1 MQVYRI
7 AEMNIAVDPRD
18 ARTAEYLRDY
28 RCDSSEYDLAIRV
41 TDEMIAYERSLNLEI
56 HGDPTEDWLCEA
68 VAILRVICDDIVK
81 RGGFFLHCS
90 CLRIDGQGVIFT
102 APSGTGKSTH
112 AALWRRVFGDRV
124 EMINDDKPLVREK
137 DGDFVIYGTPW
148 NGKHRIG
155 SNISAPIRAVFFL
168 EQAQENSTEPL
179 DPFTAL
185 SLLLQQTVLPADR
198 GNMTALLDMLGRLI
212 ERTPM
217 FRLRCNI
224 SDDAALTSYRALKE
238 AIDTTP

>member
-7 AEMNIAVDPRD
+7 AQMNIAVEPRY
-18 ARTAEYLRDY
+18 AQTAEYLRDY
-28 RCDSSEYDLAIRV
+28 RCDSAAYELAIRV
-41 TDEMIAYERSLNLEI
+41 TDEMIAHERALNIEI
-56 HGDPTEDWLCEA
+56 HGDPCEDWLCES
-68 VAILRVICDDIVK
+68 VAILRVICDYIIR

-90 CLRIDGQGVIFT
+90 CLRIDGGAVIFT

-124 EMINDDKPLVREK
+124 EMINDDKPLVREE
-137 DGDFVIYGTPW
+137 DGGFTVYGTPW

-155 SNISAPIRAVFFL
+155 SNSSAPIRAIFFL
-168 EQAQENSTEPL
+168 EQAPENSAEPL
-179 DPFTAL
+179 DPFTSL
-185 SLLLQQTVLPADR
+185 SLLMRQTVLPADR
-198 GNMTALLDMLGRLI
+198 GDLSALLDMLGRLI

-224 SDDAALTSYRALKE
+224 SDDAALTAYRALQEAHKE
-238 AIDTTP
+238 S